1 MNDGMND
8 GMSDAKKRAARTPD
22 HDGLEAALR
31 AATPAP
37 LDDGGFSARVL
48 QALPFA
54 GIDARVTPQAALETL
69 QARRRGE
76 RALARYSLAGAAA
89 GVALAAQLGMPAS
102 AAATPE
108 TLVAVT
114 VAILIA
120 LGALGWSFARDASA

>member
-8 GMSDAKKRAARTPD
+8 GMKQAARPMD
-22 HDGLEAALR
+22 DDWLDVALR
-31 AATPAP
+31 AAKPAP

-48 QALPFA
+48 QALPLA
-54 GIDARVTPQAALETL
+54 GTDARMVTLQAALETL

-102 AAATPE
+102 TAATPE
-108 TLVAVT
+108 TLVLVT

-120 LGALGWSFARDASA
+120 LSALGWSFARDANA

>member
-1 MNDGMND
+1 MSDGMNDRMNDGMNQ
-8 GMSDAKKRAARTPD
+8 AARTMD
-22 HDGLEAALR
+22 DDWLEAALR
-31 AATPAP
+31 AAKPAP
-37 LDDGGFSARVL
+37 LDDGGFSARVA

-102 AAATPE
+102 TAATPE
-108 TLVAVT
+108 TLVLVT

-120 LGALGWSFARDASA
+120 LSALGWSFARDANA

>member
-1 MNDGMND
+1 MNDGM
-8 GMSDAKKRAARTPD
+8 KQAARPMD
-22 HDGLEAALR
+22 DDWLDVALR
-31 AATPAP
+31 AAKPAP

-48 QALPFA
+48 QALPLA
-54 GIDARVTPQAALETL
+54 GTDARVTPQAALETL

-108 TLVAVT
+108 TLVLVT

-120 LGALGWSFARDASA
+120 LSALGWSFARDANA